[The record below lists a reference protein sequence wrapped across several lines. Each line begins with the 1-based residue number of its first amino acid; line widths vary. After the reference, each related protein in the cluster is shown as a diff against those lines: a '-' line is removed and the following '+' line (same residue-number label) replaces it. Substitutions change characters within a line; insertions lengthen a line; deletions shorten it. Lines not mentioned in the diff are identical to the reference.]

1 MKSPVVCGRVDS
13 GIHAGFSGRGVT
25 DAAPQQHGCQGR
37 AWRPVQCSRTAQ
49 GGLQTGAQRRPIQ
62 GDAAGFAWQRPS
74 DTGHDRQQQQ
84 QTSATGRWSS
94 QHVGTRPADD
104 RPLKIN
110 LDLQLVSMLV
120 SVSARC
126 GAAASTR
133 GNQVMQTQTEEIAGG
148 GGGARRPAIAAV
160 SDVHGCLRVR

>member
-1 MKSPVVCGRVDS
+1 MNSPAVCGRVDS
-13 GIHAGFSGRGVT
+13 GMHAGFSGPGLT

-49 GGLQTGAQRRPIQ
+49 GRWQTGAQRRPIQ
-62 GDAAGFAWQRPS
+62 GDAAGFARQRPS

-104 RPLKIN
+104 WPLKIN
-110 LDLQLVSMLV
+110 LDLQLVSILV
-120 SVSARC
+120 DQSAP
-126 GAAASTR
+126 AAAPPQCRCQHTR
-133 GNQVMQTQTEEIAGG
+133 QPSDANANRSDYKGGNMREGLQ
-148 GGGARRPAIAAV
+148 
-160 SDVHGCLRVR
+160 